1 MIAWNAPGYG
11 ASQPLALASP
21 TPRDYAAALAT
32 LLDALE
38 LQRVVLCGHSLGAL
52 FAASFAA
59 RYPARVAA
67 LALLSP
73 ALGYRVA
80 PGSPLPDAV
89 QGRIDEIESLGPQT
103 FAKKRAARLIYA
115 PERKPQVLTAVEQAM
130 AAVHPQGY
138 VQAVRALGAG
148 DLLADATMVTAPTSV
163 GVGAEDVVTPP
174 ANARTA
180 FAACRAASPFTRSQT
195 PDMRCRRK
203 ALTQLPAF

>member
-1 MIAWNAPGYG
+1 M
-11 ASQPLALASP
+11 
-21 TPRDYAAALAT
+21 
-32 LLDALE
+32 
-38 LQRVVLCGHSLGAL
+38 
-52 FAASFAA
+52 
-59 RYPARVAA
+59 
-67 LALLSP
+67 
-73 ALGYRVA
+73 
-80 PGSPLPDAV
+80 

-163 GVGAEDVVTPP
+163 GVGAEDVMTPP

-180 FAACRAASPFTRSQT
+180 FAALPRGVAFHEIADTGHALPQESPDAVAGILEAVDGAR
-195 PDMRCRRK
+195 
-203 ALTQLPAF
+203 